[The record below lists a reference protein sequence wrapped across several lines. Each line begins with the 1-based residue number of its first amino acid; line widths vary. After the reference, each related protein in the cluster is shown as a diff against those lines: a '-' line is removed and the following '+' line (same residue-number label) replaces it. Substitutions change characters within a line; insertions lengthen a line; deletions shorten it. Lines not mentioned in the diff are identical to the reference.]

1 MKSPSTSPRGDLKSP
16 SPPNEGDLPN
26 LELVETSTG
35 RRRWNDS
42 SLSSLQRAR
51 RVENDGTGRP
61 SGPRVFD
68 DDGRR
73 SIVRRI
79 STYMYVD
86 VCRSVASK
94 SSTTLD
100 GVSIGVSKKKKKCR
114 SVRRRSVKN
123 HPRQT
128 SAARSTSRR
137 STRARAATR
146 VDDDDDA
153 ARGVDV
159 RARRCAF
166 GASGERAGDGAATA
180 SNGDGDARATARR
193 ARSARRARAVDGG

>member
-51 RVENDGTGRP
+51 RVENDGKGRP

-79 STYMYVD
+79 STYTHTHVD

-114 SVRRRSVKN
+114 SVRRRSMKN

-137 STRARAATR
+137 STRARAWTWKR
-146 VDDDDDA
+146 KPVRSH
-153 ARGVDV
+153 ARGT
-159 RARRCAF
+159 
-166 GASGERAGDGAATA
+166 GAVST
-180 SNGDGDARATARR
+180 
-193 ARSARRARAVDGG
+193 